1 MLLVAADVRLADV
14 QYRDGRC
21 RCWLQRRI
29 FPWQRDVFA
38 DGGHAGTKLQTGLAV
53 HGPWTLEIVKRSDA
67 ESDSERFGQVC
78 NIIQSISTSIFEQ
91 LMVILHCDVPAATP
105 NSDATY

>member
-14 QYRDGRC
+14 HYRDGWC
-21 RCWLQRRI
+21 RCWLRRRI

-38 DGGHAGTKLQTGLAV
+38 DGGHAGTKLQTDLAV

-67 ESDSERFGQVC
+67 RVGLSS
-78 NIIQSISTSIFEQ
+78 
-91 LMVILHCDVPAATP
+91 VPGRCAI
-105 NSDATY
+105 